1 MKEIIHNDD
10 NLREEEITEH
20 VIRAKAL
27 IINDG
32 TILIANENSLFE
44 FPGGHLDE
52 GETIDECLKR
62 EVLEE
67 TGIELDDSEIKGII
81 LKATYM
87 NRDWPEKGKNRKN
100 EIYYYVVETNKHL
113 DMSKVTLTEAEIK
126 HNLKIETFPLKDSIN
141 IIKNNIPN
149 NERNEILSPD
159 MTITIEE
166 YLKEVNYERKERI

>member
-81 LKATYM
+81 LKTIFM

-100 EIYYYVVETNKHL
+100 EIYYYVVETNKEP
-113 DMSKVTLTEAEIK
+113 DMSKVTLTENEK
-126 HNLKIETFPLKDSIN
+126 NNNFKLETFPLKDSID

-159 MTITIEE
+159 MIIAIEE
-166 YLKEVNYERKERI
+166 YLKK

>member
-1 MKEIIHNDD
+1 MKEIIHNNDS
-10 NLREEEITEH
+10 LREEEITEY

-27 IINDG
+27 IINNG

-67 TGIELDDSEIKGII
+67 TGIELDDSEIKGIV
-81 LKATYM
+81 LKTIFM

-100 EIYYYVVETNKHL
+100 EIYYYVVETDKKL
-113 DMSKVTLTEAEIK
+113 DMSKVTLTENEK
-126 HNLKIETFPLKDSIN
+126 KNNLKIETFPLKKSID
-141 IIKNNIPN
+141 IIRNNMPN

-159 MTITIEE
+159 MIIAIEE
-166 YLKEVNYERKERI
+166 YLKSINKQL